1 MEVKKMFLVVRKRTA
16 FALIALVLVLIAAV
30 ALVSAGIT
38 SEAVGVKRLVPVY
51 SVATE
56 DNKVALTFDAS
67 WGADK
72 TEKIMDILEEYGF
85 KATFFLTGIWV
96 DEYPELV
103 KEINDRGHLIGNH
116 SANHKHLNEL
126 NAETLQSEI
135 DVTAEKIKAITGYA
149 PTYFRAPFGEYDNK
163 MINALTTRGV
173 QCIQWS
179 VDSLDWKGITAAE
192 ITENVVSKLD
202 KGAIV
207 LCHNNSDHITEALP
221 LILLAI
227 KNKGMSAV
235 RLDELVYKEGYTI
248 DSTGKQ
254 IKNQ

>member
-1 MEVKKMFLVVRKRTA
+1 MFLVMRKRTA
-16 FALIALVLVLIAAV
+16 LAVIATVLVLIAAV
-30 ALVSAGIT
+30 ALVSAGAA
-38 SEAVGVKRLVPVY
+38 SEAVAAKRLVPVY

-56 DNKVALTFDAS
+56 ENKVALTFDAS
-67 WGADK
+67 WGAEK
-72 TEKIMDILEEYGF
+72 TTAIMDILEEYGF
-85 KATFFLTGIWV
+85 KGTFFLTGIWI

-103 KEINDRGHLIGNH
+103 KEINERGHLIGNH
-116 SANHKHLNEL
+116 SDNHKHLSEL
-126 NAETLQSEI
+126 DAAGIDSEI
-135 DVTAEKIKAITGYA
+135 DVTASKIEALTGYK

-163 MINALTTRGV
+163 LINALDARGV

-179 VDSLDWKGITAAE
+179 ADSLDWKGISAAE

-202 KGAIV
+202 KGTIV
-207 LCHNNSDHITEALP
+207 LCHNNSEHITEALP

-248 DSTGKQ
+248 DASGKQ

>member
-1 MEVKKMFLVVRKRTA
+1 MFLVMRKRTA
-16 FALIALVLVLIAAV
+16 LAVIATVLVLIAAV
-30 ALVSAGIT
+30 ALVSAGAA
-38 SEAVGVKRLVPVY
+38 SEAVAAKRLVPVY

-56 DNKVALTFDAS
+56 ENKVALTFDAS
-67 WGADK
+67 WGAEK
-72 TEKIMDILEEYGF
+72 TTAIMDILEEYGF
-85 KATFFLTGIWV
+85 KGTFFLTGIWI

-103 KEINDRGHLIGNH
+103 KEINERGHLIGNH
-116 SANHKHLNEL
+116 SDNHKHLSEL
-126 NAETLQSEI
+126 DAAGIDSEI
-135 DVTAEKIKAITGYA
+135 DVTASKIEALTGYK

-163 MINALTTRGV
+163 LINALNARGV

-179 VDSLDWKGITAAE
+179 ADSLDWKGISAAE

-202 KGAIV
+202 KGTIV
-207 LCHNNSDHITEALP
+207 LCHNNSEHITEALP

-248 DSTGKQ
+248 DASGKQ

>member
-1 MEVKKMFLVVRKRTA
+1 MFLVMRKRTA
-16 FALIALVLVLIAAV
+16 LAVIATVLVLIAAV
-30 ALVSAGIT
+30 ALVSAGAA
-38 SEAVGVKRLVPVY
+38 SEAVAARRLVPVY

-56 DNKVALTFDAS
+56 ENKVALTFDAS
-67 WGADK
+67 WGAEK
-72 TEKIMDILEEYGF
+72 TTAIMDILEEYGF
-85 KATFFLTGIWV
+85 KGTFFLTGIWI

-103 KEINDRGHLIGNH
+103 KEINERGHLIGNH
-116 SANHKHLNEL
+116 SDNHKHLSEL
-126 NAETLQSEI
+126 DAAGIDSEI
-135 DVTAEKIKAITGYA
+135 DVTASKIEALTGYK

-163 MINALTTRGV
+163 LINALDARGV

-179 VDSLDWKGITAAE
+179 ADSLDWKGISAAE

-202 KGAIV
+202 KGTIV
-207 LCHNNSDHITEALP
+207 LCHNNSEHITEALP

-248 DSTGKQ
+248 DASGKQ

>member
-1 MEVKKMFLVVRKRTA
+1 MFLVMRKRTA
-16 FALIALVLVLIAAV
+16 LAVIATVLVLIAAV
-30 ALVSAGIT
+30 ALVSAGAA
-38 SEAVGVKRLVPVY
+38 SEAVAAKRLVPVY

-56 DNKVALTFDAS
+56 ENKVALTFDAS
-67 WGADK
+67 WGAEK
-72 TEKIMDILEEYGF
+72 TTAIMDILEKYGF
-85 KATFFLTGIWV
+85 KGTFFLTGIWI

-103 KEINDRGHLIGNH
+103 REINERGHLIGNH
-116 SANHKHLNEL
+116 SDNHKHLSEL
-126 NAETLQSEI
+126 DAAGIDSEI
-135 DVTAEKIKAITGYA
+135 DVTASKIEALTGYK

-163 MINALTTRGV
+163 LINALDARGV

-179 VDSLDWKGITAAE
+179 ADSLDWKGISAAE

-202 KGAIV
+202 KGTIV
-207 LCHNNSDHITEALP
+207 LCHNNSEHITEALP

-248 DSTGKQ
+248 DASGKQ

>member
-1 MEVKKMFLVVRKRTA
+1 MFLVMRKRTA
-16 FALIALVLVLIAAV
+16 LAVIATVLVLIAAV
-30 ALVSAGIT
+30 ALVSAGAA
-38 SEAVGVKRLVPVY
+38 SEAVAAKRLVPVY

-56 DNKVALTFDAS
+56 ENKVALTFDAS
-67 WGADK
+67 WGAEK
-72 TEKIMDILEEYGF
+72 TTAIMDILEEYGF
-85 KATFFLTGIWV
+85 KGTFFLTGIWI

-103 KEINDRGHLIGNH
+103 KEINERGHLIGNH
-116 SANHKHLNEL
+116 SDNHKHLSEL
-126 NAETLQSEI
+126 DAAGIDNEI
-135 DVTAEKIKAITGYA
+135 DVTASKIEALTGYK

-163 MINALTTRGV
+163 LINALDARGV

-179 VDSLDWKGITAAE
+179 ADSLDWKGISAAE

-202 KGAIV
+202 KGTIV
-207 LCHNNSDHITEALP
+207 LCHNNSEHITEALP

-248 DSTGKQ
+248 DASGKQ

>member
-1 MEVKKMFLVVRKRTA
+1 MFLVMRKRTA
-16 FALIALVLVLIAAV
+16 LAVIATVLVLIAAV
-30 ALVSAGIT
+30 ALVSAGAA
-38 SEAVGVKRLVPVY
+38 SEAVAAKRLVPVY

-56 DNKVALTFDAS
+56 ENKVALTFDAS
-67 WGADK
+67 WGAEK
-72 TEKIMDILEEYGF
+72 TTAIMDILEEYGF
-85 KATFFLTGIWV
+85 KGTFFLTGIWI

-103 KEINDRGHLIGNH
+103 KEINERGHLIGNH
-116 SANHKHLNEL
+116 SDNHKHLSEL
-126 NAETLQSEI
+126 DAAGIDSEI
-135 DVTAEKIKAITGYA
+135 DVTASKIEALTGYK

-163 MINALTTRGV
+163 LINALDARGV

-179 VDSLDWKGITAAE
+179 ADSLDWKGISAAE

-202 KGAIV
+202 KGTIV
-207 LCHNNSDHITEALP
+207 LCHNNSEHITEALR

-227 KNKGMSAV
+227 KNKGMNAV

-248 DSTGKQ
+248 DASGKQ

>member
-1 MEVKKMFLVVRKRTA
+1 MFLVMRKRTA
-16 FALIALVLVLIAAV
+16 LAVIATVLVLIAAV
-30 ALVSAGIT
+30 ALVSAGAA
-38 SEAVGVKRLVPVY
+38 SEAVAAKRLVPVY

-56 DNKVALTFDAS
+56 ENKVALTFDAS
-67 WGADK
+67 WGAEK
-72 TEKIMDILEEYGF
+72 TTAIMDILEKYGF
-85 KATFFLTGIWV
+85 KGTFFLTGIWI

-103 KEINDRGHLIGNH
+103 KEINERGHLIGNH
-116 SANHKHLNEL
+116 SDNHKHLSEL
-126 NAETLQSEI
+126 DAAGIDSEI
-135 DVTAEKIKAITGYA
+135 DVTASKIEALTGYK

-163 MINALTTRGV
+163 LINALDARGV

-179 VDSLDWKGITAAE
+179 ADSLDWKGISAAE

-202 KGAIV
+202 KGTIV
-207 LCHNNSDHITEALP
+207 LCHNNSEHITEALP

-248 DSTGKQ
+248 DASGKQ

>member
-1 MEVKKMFLVVRKRTA
+1 MFLVMRKRTA
-16 FALIALVLVLIAAV
+16 LAVIATVLVLIAAV
-30 ALVSAGIT
+30 ALVSAGAA
-38 SEAVGVKRLVPVY
+38 SEAVAAKRLVPVY

-56 DNKVALTFDAS
+56 ENKVALTFDAS
-67 WGADK
+67 WGAEK
-72 TEKIMDILEEYGF
+72 TTAIMDILEEYGF
-85 KATFFLTGIWV
+85 EGTFFLTGIWI

-103 KEINDRGHLIGNH
+103 KEINERGHLIGNH
-116 SANHKHLNEL
+116 SDNHKHLSEL
-126 NAETLQSEI
+126 DAAGIDSEI
-135 DVTAEKIKAITGYA
+135 DVTASKIEALTGYK

-163 MINALTTRGV
+163 LINALDARGV

-179 VDSLDWKGITAAE
+179 ADSLDWKGISAAE

-202 KGAIV
+202 KGTIV
-207 LCHNNSDHITEALP
+207 LCHNNSEHITEALP

-248 DSTGKQ
+248 DASGKQ

>member
-1 MEVKKMFLVVRKRTA
+1 MFLVMRKRTA
-16 FALIALVLVLIAAV
+16 LTVIASVLVLIAAV
-30 ALVSAGIT
+30 ALISAQAAT
-38 SEAVGVKRLVPVY
+38 EAAAAKRLVPVY
-51 SVATE
+51 SVETE

-72 TEKIMDILEEYGF
+72 TTKIMDILEEYGF
-85 KATFFLTGIWV
+85 KGTFFLTGIWV

-103 KEINDRGHLIGNH
+103 KEINERGHLIGNH
-116 SANHKHLNEL
+116 SDSHKHLSEL
-126 NAETLQSEI
+126 NETEMGTEI
-135 DVTAEKIKAITGYA
+135 DSVAAKIEALVGYKPA
-149 PTYFRAPFGEYDNK
+149 YYRAPFGEYDNK
-163 MINALTTRGV
+163 LINALGARGV

-179 VDSLDWKGITAAE
+179 ADSLDWKGISAAE
-192 ITENVVSKLD
+192 ITENVVNKLD

-207 LCHNNSDHITEALP
+207 LCHNNSEHITEALP

-235 RLDELVYKEGYTI
+235 RLDELVYKDGYTI
-248 DSTGKQ
+248 DAAGKQ

>member
-1 MEVKKMFLVVRKRTA
+1 MFLVMRKSTA
-16 FALIALVLVLIAAV
+16 LAVIATVLVLIAAV
-30 ALVSAGIT
+30 ALVSAGAA
-38 SEAVGVKRLVPVY
+38 SEAVAAKRLVPVY

-56 DNKVALTFDAS
+56 ENKVALTFDAS
-67 WGADK
+67 WGAEK
-72 TEKIMDILEEYGF
+72 TTAIMDILEEYGF
-85 KATFFLTGIWV
+85 KGTFFLTGIWI

-103 KEINDRGHLIGNH
+103 KEINERGHLIGNH
-116 SANHKHLNEL
+116 SDNHKHLSEL
-126 NAETLQSEI
+126 DAAGIDSEI
-135 DVTAEKIKAITGYA
+135 DVTASKIEALTGYK

-163 MINALTTRGV
+163 LINALDARGV

-179 VDSLDWKGITAAE
+179 ADSLDWKGISAAE

-202 KGAIV
+202 KGTIV
-207 LCHNNSDHITEALP
+207 LCHNNSEHITEALP

-248 DSTGKQ
+248 DASGKQ